1 MINFCQ
7 YKHAFG
13 EPGEGIHQ
21 YRIFDL
27 GVIDIVATLF
37 LAYAISY
44 LTGFSMYYVV
54 PAVFLLGI
62 FVHRLF
68 CVRTKIDRI
77 LFPNSV

>member
-13 EPGEGIHQ
+13 EPGEGIHKQ
-21 YRIFDL
+21 RIL
-27 GVIDIVATLF
+27 GLGLIDVVSTL
-37 LAYAISY
+37 LGAYIISY

-54 PAVFLLGI
+54 PAVLLIGI

-68 CVRTKIDRI
+68 CVRTKIDEI